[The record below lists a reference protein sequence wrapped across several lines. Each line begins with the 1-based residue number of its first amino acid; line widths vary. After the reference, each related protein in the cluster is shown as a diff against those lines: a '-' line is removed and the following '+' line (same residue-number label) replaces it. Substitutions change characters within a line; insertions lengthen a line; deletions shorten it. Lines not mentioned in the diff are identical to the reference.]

1 MSVFDKERF
10 MRQGYIVLEQGLT
23 AQDMQMLET
32 ASADLYGHSGQL
44 LQQLQQSG
52 DSLNDFYQQ
61 NLDELI
67 VVPEIDDPL
76 KVCRYEYIKGYNPVI
91 REQLVPKLQGFI
103 KALTG
108 EDFVLFKDK
117 CNAKNPGGGA
127 FEPHQDVIAYNHLKP
142 NFHVTVAIF
151 LDEATLENGCLYFP
165 ENYRR
170 DLEGHDYALQNTPN
184 GELPIL
190 PSYDGGSSHGA
201 IQQEVVDRIQWQPVE
216 AKPGDVVIFDSYVPH
231 YSEKNASDKSR
242 RAMFYTFNAQH
253 FGDFYDEYYDM
264 KHREFDNPSF
274 HVATPTAHS
283 KSAM

>member
-1 MSVFDKERF
+1 MSAFNKDRF
-10 MRQGYIVLEQGLT
+10 MRQGYIVLEQGLNT
-23 AQDMQMLET
+23 GDMQMLEA

-44 LQQLQQSG
+44 LGQIQQSG
-52 DSLNDFYQQ
+52 ESLNDFYQQ
-61 NLDELI
+61 NLAELI

-108 EDFVLFKDK
+108 DDFVLFKDK

-170 DLEGHDYALQNTPN
+170 DLEGHDYALQTTPN

-201 IQQEVVDRIQWQPVE
+201 IQQEVVDRIKWQPVE

-231 YSEKNASDKSR
+231 YSEKNASEKSR

-253 FGDFYDEYYDM
+253 FGDFYDAYYDM

-283 KSAM
+283 KSAL

>member
-1 MSVFDKERF
+1 MMSGNKERF
-10 MRQGYIVLEQGLT
+10 MRQGYIVLEQGLS
-23 AQDMQMLET
+23 AADMQMLEA
-32 ASADLYGHSGQL
+32 ASADLYSHAGQL
-44 LQQLQQSG
+44 LEQLQQSG
-52 DSLNDFYQQ
+52 ATLNDFYQQ

-91 REQLVPKLQGFI
+91 REQLVPKFQGFI

-108 EDFVLFKDK
+108 DDFVLFKDK

-151 LDEATLENGCLYFP
+151 LDDATLENGCLYFP

-170 DLEGHDYALQNTPN
+170 DLEGYGYELQTTPN
-184 GELPIL
+184 GQLPIL

-201 IQQEVVDRIQWQPVE
+201 IQQDVAGRIKWQPIE

-253 FGDFYDEYYDM
+253 FGDFYDAYYGM

-274 HVATPTAHS
+274 HVATPTAHR
-283 KSAM
+283 KSAL

>member
-1 MSVFDKERF
+1 MSEQRENFA
-10 MRQGYIVLEQGLT
+10 RQGYVVVQQGLS
-23 AQDMQMLET
+23 AEDMQMIES
-32 ASADLYGHSGQL
+32 ASADLYQHSEGLLAQLQDSGQ
-44 LQQLQQSG
+44 
-52 DSLNDFYQQ
+52 SLNDFYQD
-61 NLDELI
+61 NLQELI
-67 VVPEIDDPL
+67 VVPEIDDAL
-76 KVCRYEYIKGYNPVI
+76 KVCRYEYIKGFNSTL
-91 REQLVPKLQGFI
+91 REQLIPKLQRYI
-103 KALTG
+103 KELTG
-108 EDFVLFKDK
+108 DDFVLFKDK

-151 LDEATLENGCLYFP
+151 LDEATLENGCLFFP

-170 DLEGHDYALQNTPN
+170 DLHGHDYELQTTPN

-201 IQQEVVDRIQWQPVE
+201 ITREVVEQIKWQPIE

-231 YSEKNASDKSR
+231 YSEKNASDKPR
-242 RAMFYTFNAQH
+242 RAMFYTFNAEH
-253 FGDFYDEYYDM
+253 FGDFYGDYYDM